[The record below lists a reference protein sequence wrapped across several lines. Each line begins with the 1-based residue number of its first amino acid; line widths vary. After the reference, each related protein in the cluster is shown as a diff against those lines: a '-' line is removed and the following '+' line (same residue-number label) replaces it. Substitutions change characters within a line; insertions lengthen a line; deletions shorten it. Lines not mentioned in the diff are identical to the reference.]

1 MRLAVGALALLVAI
15 VATLGTWQVIA
26 ARDSQRT
33 VIEDGEISSAHLASS
48 ALGSALASRLQLLT
62 NLADQP
68 GAAAIFAP
76 QARAEQAKVAAALH
90 MLYPGFASFDVISA
104 AGRLEARWPSNA
116 SVVGQSESSQPFFVA
131 VTHSGEP
138 YISPA
143 LQQQSPPRELV
154 TLLVAPVRDKA
165 GHIAGLL
172 AASIPGASLGQLIGG
187 TMLRDGGSLV
197 VFDQFGHAFMGR
209 AASATR
215 SFRGLSSIAGAWAG
229 RTGATTGPVPGY
241 SGTRL
246 LGYAPV
252 PSTGWVVVVQQPS
265 SVLSEQIAAM
275 TERVGAIAFI
285 VVLLAVGTVLL
296 MASLLKKL
304 AQERQRAG
312 SVMASVGEGVA
323 TIGSDG
329 VVGSANPALERLTGK
344 LASDLAGARWED
356 ALALYDQRGN
366 PVAWADS
373 LPAQAAGEDRVLAT
387 SGYGLHLA
395 RPDGQRVPVSMTAAP
410 LRAGHELLGA
420 VVVLRDVSTERE
432 VDQLKS
438 SLVSTVSHELRTPLT
453 MVQGFTELL
462 LSRYDMG
469 AARSREALEQIHASA
484 LRLGRL
490 IDDLLSVSRI
500 DAGKLRV
507 DLAAVEVPDVL
518 REVVNL
524 VGSHST
530 NAHPVANGAP
540 READRLVLDVPAD
553 LPLVLAD
560 RDKLVQVI
568 LNLVS
573 NALKYSSAPAPVRVV
588 VEPKHDH
595 AEISVI
601 DRGIGMSEA
610 ECSQVFEQFARADRP
625 EVRKVNGTGL
635 GLYITKNL
643 VEMQHG
649 QVWVKSEPGRG
660 SIFAFSVPLAPVR
673 PARGGQSF
681 ALRGAHEEVR

>member
-1 MRLAVGALALLVAI
+1 
-15 VATLGTWQVIA
+15 
-26 ARDSQRT
+26 
-33 VIEDGEISSAHLASS
+33 
-48 ALGSALASRLQLLT
+48 
-62 NLADQP
+62 
-68 GAAAIFAP
+68 
-76 QARAEQAKVAAALH
+76 
-90 MLYPGFASFDVISA
+90 
-104 AGRLEARWPSNA
+104 
-116 SVVGQSESSQPFFVA
+116 
-131 VTHSGEP
+131 
-138 YISPA
+138 
-143 LQQQSPPRELV
+143 
-154 TLLVAPVRDKA
+154 
-165 GHIAGLL
+165 
-172 AASIPGASLGQLIGG
+172 
-187 TMLRDGGSLV
+187 
-197 VFDQFGHAFMGR
+197 MGP

-215 SFRGLSSIAGAWAG
+215 SFRGLSYIAGAWAG
-229 RTGATTGPVPGY
+229 QTGAATGPVPGY
-241 SGTRL
+241 SGARL

-265 SVLSEQIAAM
+265 SVLSGQIGAT
-275 TERVGAIAFI
+275 TERVGAIALI
-285 VVLLAVGTVLL
+285 VVVLAVGTVLL

-323 TIGSDG
+323 TIDSDG
-329 VVGSANPALERLTGK
+329 VVRSANPALERLTGK
-344 LASDLAGARWED
+344 LASDLTGATWDD

-366 PVAWADS
+366 SVAWADS
-373 LPAQAAGEDRVLAT
+373 LPAKAAGEDRVLAT

-507 DLAAVEVPDVL
+507 DLAAVEVPEVL

-530 NAHPVANGAP
+530 NAHPFTNGAP
-540 READRLVLDVPAD
+540 NDADRLVLEVPAD

-681 ALRGAHEEVR
+681 ALRGAQEEV